1 MGGMRTCPPTSYAQ
15 YPCLTYG
22 KIIWSNMTRDIL
34 ARLDPDQL
42 ALRDMVEKLA
52 AERFVPH
59 AREWDSSRTPLPAS
73 ERGKLSDLGL
83 LGITIPEQYGGEGRP
98 LLDALIVLEELAKAS
113 PVAAW
118 PVFEACTGPARVIEL
133 FGTEEQ
139 KARLLP
145 PIVAG
150 DKTLA
155 LSISEPD
162 AGSAATDMSARGHVD
177 GDEIVLNGV
186 KRWCSGA
193 GHSEQYLVYLR
204 LDDRRGAQGI
214 GAVVVDGDTPGLTF
228 GPQER
233 LMGLRGVCSAD
244 IVLTDAR
251 VPIDNLIMSAGGFSK
266 LFTAFSIERLGNAT
280 MSLAIGQ
287 AALDRAARHVAEREQ
302 FGHPIANFQLVQGA
316 ISDMV
321 MRVEAAR
328 QLIYSA
334 ASDAGRGAPSP
345 LAASIAKCTANEM
358 AKVVSDL
365 SIQLHGGYGYSE
377 EYEVERLHR
386 DAHGWSLAGGTPNI
400 QRVRI
405 ASEYLELR
413 FDQRAGARQ

>member
-1 MGGMRTCPPTSYAQ
+1 
-15 YPCLTYG
+15 
-22 KIIWSNMTRDIL
+22 MTKDIL
-34 ARLDPDQL
+34 TQLDPDQR
-42 ALRDMVEKLA
+42 ALREMVEKLA
-52 AERFVPH
+52 AERFAPH
-59 AREWDSSRTPLPAS
+59 AREWDRSRTPLPTS
-73 ERGKLSDLGL
+73 ERKKLAELGL
-83 LGITIPEQYGGEGRP
+83 LGITMPKQYGGEERP

-139 KARLLP
+139 KDRLLP

-150 DKTLA
+150 EKTLA
-155 LSISEPD
+155 VSISEPD
-162 AGSAATDMSARGHVD
+162 AGTAATDMSTRGRVD
-177 GDEIVLNGV
+177 GNEIVINGV

-204 LDDRRGAQGI
+204 LDDRPGAKGI

-228 GPQER
+228 GPQEQ
-233 LMGLRGVCSAD
+233 LMGFRGVCSAD
-244 IVLTDAR
+244 IFLTDVR
-251 VPIDNLIMSAGGFSK
+251 VPLDNLIVPAGGFSK

-280 MSLAIGQ
+280 MSLAVGQ
-287 AALDRAARHVAEREQ
+287 SALDRAARHVGEREQ
-302 FGHPIANFQLVQGA
+302 FGRRIADFQLVQGA
-316 ISDMV
+316 IADMV
-321 MRVEAAR
+321 MRVEGAR
-328 QLIYSA
+328 LLIYA
-334 ASDAGRGAPSP
+334 AAEQAGRGAPGP

-365 SIQLHGGYGYSE
+365 SIQVHGGYGYSE

-386 DAHGWSLAGGTPNI
+386 DAHGWALAGGTPNI

-405 ASEYLELR
+405 ASEYLGLR
-413 FDQRAGARQ
+413 FDQRAGGGA

>member
-1 MGGMRTCPPTSYAQ
+1 
-15 YPCLTYG
+15 
-22 KIIWSNMTRDIL
+22 MTKDIL

-42 ALRDMVEKLA
+42 ALREMAAKLA
-52 AERFVPH
+52 AERFAPH
-59 AREWDSSRTPLPAS
+59 AREWDHGRTPLPAA
-73 ERGKLSDLGL
+73 ERRKLAELGL
-83 LGITIPEQYGGEGRP
+83 LGITVPQQYGGEGRP

-139 KARLLP
+139 RARLLP

-150 DKTLA
+150 EKTLSV
-155 LSISEPD
+155 SISEPD
-162 AGSAATDMSARGHVD
+162 AGSAATDMSTRGRVV
-177 GDEIVLNGV
+177 GDHIVINGV

-204 LDDRRGAQGI
+204 LDDRPGAKGI
-214 GAVVVDGDTPGLTF
+214 GAVVVGRDTPGLTF

-233 LMGLRGVCSAD
+233 LMGFRGVCSAD
-244 IVLTDAR
+244 IFFTDVR
-251 VPIDNLIMSAGGFSK
+251 VPLGDLIVPAGGFSK

-287 AALDRAARHVAEREQ
+287 AALDRAARHVGEREQ
-302 FGHPIANFQLVQGA
+302 FGRRIADFQLVQGTIA
-316 ISDMV
+316 DMV
-321 MRVEAAR
+321 MRVESAR
-328 QLIYSA
+328 LLIYAA
-334 ASDAGRGAPSP
+334 ASQAGRGAPGP

-358 AKVVSDL
+358 AKEVSDL

-386 DAHGWSLAGGTPNI
+386 DAHGWALAGGTLNI

-405 ASEYLELR
+405 ASEYLGMR
-413 FDQRAGARQ
+413 FDQRAGGAA

>member
-1 MGGMRTCPPTSYAQ
+1 
-15 YPCLTYG
+15 
-22 KIIWSNMTRDIL
+22 MTKDVL
-34 ARLDPDQL
+34 ARLDSDQR
-42 ALRDMVEKLA
+42 ALREMVAALA
-52 AERFVPH
+52 AERFAPH
-59 AREWDSSRTPLPAS
+59 ARKWDSGRTPLPAA
-73 ERGKLSDLGL
+73 ERRRLAELGL
-83 LGITIPEQYGGEGRP
+83 LGITIPEKYGGEGRP
-98 LLDALIVLEELAKAS
+98 LLDALIVLEELAKSS

-145 PIVAG
+145 PIAAG
-150 DKTLA
+150 EKTLA
-155 LSISEPD
+155 VSISEPD
-162 AGSAATDMSARGHVD
+162 AGSAATDMTTRGRID
-177 GDEIVLNGV
+177 GDEIVLDGV

-193 GHSEQYLVYLR
+193 GHSECYLVYVR
-204 LDDRRGAQGI
+204 LDDRPGAKGI
-214 GAVVVDGDTPGLTF
+214 GAVVVEGDTPGLTF

-233 LMGLRGVCSAD
+233 LMGFRGICSAD
-244 IVLTDAR
+244 IVLTGAR
-251 VPIDNLIMSAGGFSK
+251 VPLDNLIVPAGGFSK

-280 MSLAIGQ
+280 MSLAVGQ
-287 AALDRAARHVAEREQ
+287 SALDRAARHVAEREQ
-302 FGHPIANFQLVQGA
+302 FGRRIADFQLVQGA
-316 ISDMV
+316 IADMV

-328 QLIYSA
+328 LLIYAA
-334 ASDAGRGAPSP
+334 ASDAGRAAPSP

-386 DAHGWSLAGGTPNI
+386 DAHGWSLAGGTPNV

-405 ASEYLELR
+405 ASEYLGLR
-413 FDQRAGARQ
+413 FDQRAGRTA

>member
-1 MGGMRTCPPTSYAQ
+1 
-15 YPCLTYG
+15 
-22 KIIWSNMTRDIL
+22 MTKDVL
-34 ARLDPDQL
+34 ARLDSDQRD
-42 ALRDMVEKLA
+42 LREMVAALA
-52 AERFVPH
+52 AERFAPN
-59 AREWDSSRTPLPAS
+59 AREWDSGRTPLPAV
-73 ERGKLSDLGL
+73 ERRGLAELGL
-83 LGITIPEQYGGEGRP
+83 LGITIPEKYGGEGRP

-133 FGTEEQ
+133 LGTEEQ

-145 PIVAG
+145 PIAAG
-150 DKTLA
+150 EKTLA
-155 LSISEPD
+155 VSISEPD
-162 AGSAATDMSARGHVD
+162 AGSAATDMTTRGRID

-193 GHSEQYLVYLR
+193 GHSEWYLVYVR
-204 LDDRRGAQGI
+204 LADRPGAKGI

-233 LMGLRGVCSAD
+233 LMGFRGIGSAD
-244 IVLTDAR
+244 IVFTDAR
-251 VPIDNLIMSAGGFSK
+251 VPLENLIVPAGGFSK

-280 MSLAIGQ
+280 MSLAVGQ
-287 AALDRAARHVAEREQ
+287 SALDRAARHVAEREQ
-302 FGHPIANFQLVQGA
+302 FGRRIADFQLVQGA
-316 ISDMV
+316 IADMV

-328 QLIYSA
+328 LLIYAA
-334 ASDAGRGAPSP
+334 ASDAGRAAPSP

-386 DAHGWSLAGGTPNI
+386 DAHGWSLAGGTPNV

-405 ASEYLELR
+405 ASEYLGLR
-413 FDQRAGARQ
+413 FDQRVGGKA